1 MNKEE
6 LNVGDVVNFISKR
19 FNYRDKDKV
28 WSVIEKDDKRMRLQ
42 ADDSHL
48 IKLYKREIDLFIN
61 SQKFEKNNS
70 TIINL
75 KRQIRSVK
83 LTSKENKN
91 KILEFDQ
98 LTWLPMLLRKH
109 DAIGMNYSIEVR
121 PSFLDEEI
129 VEFANN
135 LDGKFKFDNKNGKL
149 ILKQTLFKFFQKNFY
164 DKQKLGTKSL
174 ISIIF
179 NDKKKL
185 DYMKKSIFNSKFVNK
200 FFKVSYLKRNEVFSM
215 KNSIFLWRLFIL
227 SIMFKSQKQ

>member
-1 MNKEE
+1 M
-6 LNVGDVVNFISKR
+6 DF
-19 FNYRDKDKV
+19 
-28 WSVIEKDDKRMRLQ
+28 
-42 ADDSHL
+42 DSHL

-75 KRQIRSVK
+75 KRQIKSVK
-83 LTSKENKN
+83 LTSKENRN

-135 LDGKFKFDNKNGKL
+135 LNAKFKFDNKNGKL
-149 ILKQTLFKFFQKNFY
+149 ILKQTLFKFFKKNFY